1 MTHNGSIGTQAIPES
16 IRDVRGTTVRGA
28 DGEKLGEVSDVIVDH
43 ETMEIRYL
51 VIDSAGWL
59 ESGTFLLPADRV
71 SLDHNDQD
79 NLAAATT
86 RRQVREAPNCNTQAH
101 GSGKAWNQFETE
113 FNKYWDEEPVM
124 HMKGSD
130 RIITTPEP
138 AFSRQENSRP
148 ENTVT
153 AEDENDLNPADLFP
167 DRVAPVFSDTAPG
180 GGKVTLRPKPIAR
193 AEEAASGVTLLKPH
207 WWESFEN
214 YLKLNK
220 DDIRG
225 KCPECSSKAA

>member
-1 MTHNGSIGTQAIPES
+1 MTHNGSIGTQAVPES

-43 ETMEIRYL
+43 ETMEIRNL
-51 VIDSAGWL
+51 VIDSQGWL

-71 SLDHNDQD
+71 SLDQNDQD

-86 RRQVREAPNCNTQAH
+86 RRQVREAPNYNTQAQ
-101 GSGKAWNQFETE
+101 GSGNEWNQFETE

-124 HMKGSD
+124 HIKGSD
-130 RIITTPEP
+130 RIITMPEP
-138 AFSRQENSRP
+138 SSARQENSRF
-148 ENTVT
+148 ESRVT
-153 AEDENDLNPADLFP
+153 RDEENDLNPADLFP
-167 DRVAPVFSDTAPG
+167 ERLAPVFSDTAPG
-180 GGKVTLRPKPIAR
+180 GGKLTLRPKAVAR
-193 AEEAASGVTLLKPH
+193 VEEAASGVTLLKPH

-220 DDIRG
+220 DDIQA
-225 KCPECSSKAA
+225 KCPECPTKAA